1 MKQKITLF
9 LLMAL
14 CPLVA
19 SAYDTCING
28 IYYNVVKKAKQ
39 ATVTYGDN
47 QDGTYSGVVVIPE
60 TIVYEGITC
69 KVVGIEAWAFSKS
82 SLTKLSIPSSIT
94 KIEKDALMGL
104 SVNELYI
111 TDLKSWCNIDFPHY
125 GSNPLSCSSHLYVN
139 NILTTAITIP
149 NDVTAIKDY
158 AFIEAKMLKSVTF
171 SNNSNLESIGKSA
184 FGECTSLESINIP
197 NKVTSIGEAAFKECS
212 ALESINIPD
221 KIETI
226 RGKTFYNC
234 KNLQSVTMGSGIK
247 KVQLAAFGKCENL
260 QNVYI
265 SDLKAFC
272 GIQFEN
278 PGISQGAV
286 WFEDHTDYT
295 QCPLVYAK
303 HLFLNGNELSD
314 IVVPDG
320 VENLDG
326 QLFSEFE
333 GITSLTIPDCVEYF
347 NNSYRRF
354 GIVSSGRCVLG
365 GLCLCPNLKRVSIG
379 AKLVGIRIVE
389 CENLTTVEIG
399 NNSGTV
405 SVEGCDNFSN
415 LNIGSC
421 SELTISYCNGFESL
435 NIQRVTS
442 VELKSCDELATL
454 VVGKAVQNLKVTS
467 CEELADVYCAKIN
480 FNSVSF
486 SADCQVEYAT
496 LHVPQT
502 SLEVCRT
509 TAPWSSFGTIVA
521 LVNGD
526 PGYENGQDEDIAFSH
541 NSIREICLANWDL
554 NHDGYFTRQEAAAVT
569 DIGTV
574 FKGNTQ
580 ITSFDELQYF
590 TGLSTIANEAFKE
603 CTNLQSITIPTSVT
617 SIGNDAFN
625 SCEKLQNITIP
636 SNLTSIGDR
645 AFYFCPNLQ
654 TVPLHDGITSIGS
667 YAFAACYGI
676 TSLVFP
682 KKITIIPEGM
692 YAYCYGIKRI
702 EIPNYITEIGEK
714 AFSNGTQT
722 RQLTYEQVTIP
733 NSVKR
738 IGVCAFSN
746 TIVKKL
752 ILGTGLT
759 EFDRTIDVYPALSFV
774 STIEE
779 VYVPNINVWYQ
790 ISFGSSLSPSY
801 RLYIN
806 GSEMKNLEIPQGIT
820 SITDYHFAGCTSL
833 TSAVIPS
840 TVTEIGKEA
849 FKDCTGLLSLVLP
862 KELQIGIPSDV
873 GSACFVGCTNLKD
886 IYYPRPNPTWLSS
899 STYSPFYG
907 LTSTVTLHVP
917 ATDVNAYK
925 ENWDGFTN
933 IVALKEGDPGYE
945 NSPNDIISFEDEN
958 VRDVCIMN
966 WDTNKDGYFTK
977 QEAAAVTDIGEAFK
991 DALTYKFDELRF
1003 FTSLKSIPDKAF
1015 FNHYS
1020 MTNVTLPN
1028 SITSI
1033 GEYAFR
1039 NTSIASII
1047 LPEGVKTIG
1056 NDALSGT
1063 LLTTIEIPAS
1073 VTTLGSGV
1081 CDDCQQLKTVYFHA
1095 RVNKIEI
1102 QFHGCSSLK
1111 DFYCTSPEFIRVGN
1125 QLTFEGAS
1133 LSNAT
1138 LHVPASLL
1146 EQYKNAYVW
1155 KNFGSIIALK
1165 EGDPGYE
1172 APLDDVTLTVNNYT
1186 RVYGDDNPTFEFTV
1200 SDGTITSGT
1209 PTITCSATKASPV
1222 GTYDI
1227 VIAKGTVSNSTVE
1240 LVKGTLTITKA
1251 PLTISAGN
1259 YTKVE
1264 SEDNPTFTPTF
1275 SGFKNNETK
1284 SVLTKQPTITT
1295 TATKTS
1301 PVGSY
1306 PVTVTGAEAQNY
1318 EISYQNG
1325 TLTVQQ
1331 KAVLTARSYTR
1342 QYGDENPAFGYTV
1355 TGGTID
1361 SGTPTITC
1369 SATKTSPVGTYDIV
1383 IAKGT
1388 VSNSTVE
1395 LVKGTLTITKA
1406 PLTISAGNY
1415 TKEEG
1420 EANPTFTPTFSGF
1433 KNNETKSVLT
1443 KQPTITTTATTTSAA
1458 GSYPVTVSGAEA
1470 ENYEI
1475 SYQNGTL
1482 IVTEVDVVVVS
1493 ANDYIRVYGEDNPTF
1508 DYTVSGGTIESGT
1521 PIVTCS
1527 ATKTSPVGTYDIVIA
1542 KGTVSNRSVELVKG
1556 TLTITKAPL
1565 MVTAG
1570 TYKRKQGEENP
1581 EFTLTYE
1588 GFKNNETAAVLTK
1601 PVVASCEATATSEP
1615 GEYEVTL
1622 SDGEAQNYELTYVP
1636 GLLTIEARPTVDDL
1650 IPDEGDDN
1658 GGSSDYGSGDS
1669 SVDASTDLN
1678 ETVVGNIYYCITP
1691 DAGGYDAEEGCLVIN
1706 KAATTVSTEL
1716 SAVDGQLPS
1725 ASNGFR
1731 GLVFFV
1737 NAGRGKVKIKAETTG
1752 NLLLCVKI
1760 AGELVMSMAVEG
1772 KTTLTIPYDV
1782 SQPSEV
1788 LVYAG
1793 FAASSR
1799 SMASSTTE
1807 DALKIYSLE
1816 WESEPTAIGVDK
1828 IENGKLKIE
1837 NYYDLSGRKV
1847 NGQLKKGVYI
1857 VGGRKRVV
1865 K

>member
-1 MKQKITLF
+1 
-9 LLMAL
+9 MAL

-39 ATVTYGDN
+39 ATVTHGESKEDYSN
-47 QDGTYSGVVVIPE
+47 RTIFYSGKIAIPE
-60 TIVYEGITC
+60 TIEYEGVTC
-69 KVVGIEAWAFSKS
+69 DVVAIAAKAFAQCELDS
-82 SLTKLSIPSSIT
+82 LSIPSSIKTIRFDTST
-94 KIEKDALMGL
+94 KIGKLNIEDLSLWCTIDFSEINPLRSASKLYVKGKEVTDLVIPNGVTKISDYAFSKAKMITSVKIPESVTEIGMGAFNECTNL
-104 SVNELYI
+104 KNVNIPQGVTKIAEGTFMKCGI
-111 TDLKSWCNIDFPHY
+111 TDIVIHNGITELGNSAFY
-125 GSNPLSCSSHLYVN
+125 SCSSLEN
-139 NILTTAITIP
+139 LTIGTG
-149 NDVTAIKDY
+149 
-158 AFIEAKMLKSVTF
+158 LKYSGYSVF
-171 SNNSNLESIGKSA
+171 NA
-184 FGECTSLESINIP
+184 
-197 NKVTSIGEAAFKECS
+197 
-212 ALESINIPD
+212 
-221 KIETI
+221 
-226 RGKTFYNC
+226 
-234 KNLQSVTMGSGIK
+234 
-247 KVQLAAFGKCENL
+247 CENIK
-260 QNVYI
+260 NVYI
-265 SDLKAFC
+265 SDLAAWINIEFVHPWN
-272 GIQFEN
+272 GDVSVNQGGMSVVRYVSGGSN
-278 PGISQGAV
+278 P
-286 WFEDHTDYT
+286 
-295 QCPLVYAK
+295 LLYAK
-303 HLFLNGNELSD
+303 NLYVNDQLLTNL
-314 IVVPDG
+314 IVPDNVKKVPQEVFSSFAGIVSATIPDG
-320 VENLDG
+320 VESCG
-326 QLFSEFE
+326 FKGCS
-333 GITSLTIPDCVEYF
+333 
-347 NNSYRRF
+347 
-354 GIVSSGRCVLG
+354 
-365 GLCLCPNLKRVSIG
+365 NLKS
-379 AKLVGIRIVE
+379 
-389 CENLTTVEIG
+389 VEIG
-399 NNSGTV
+399 NGTKTLKITNCEKLSTLSFGNGTESIKIYSCPSLKNLTV
-405 SVEGCDNFSN
+405 SDATVDVLLDNCEKFEKLVLGRS
-415 LNIGSC
+415 IGNGSSYQSVSVNNC
-421 SELTISYCNGFESL
+421 KELT
-435 NIQRVTS
+435 
-442 VELKSCDELATL
+442 
-454 VVGKAVQNLKVTS
+454 
-467 CEELADVYCAKIN
+467 DVFCPVMFPPTNVFFSENCQIN
-480 FNSVSF
+480 YV
-486 SADCQVEYAT
+486 T
-496 LHVPQT
+496 LHVPKG
-502 SLEVCRT
+502 SLDKYKATV
-509 TAPWSSFGTIVA
+509 PWSNFGTIVA
-521 LVNGD
+521 LSEGD

-569 DIGTV
+569 DIGTM

-1033 GEYAFR
+1033 GEYAFH

-1056 NDALSGT
+1056 NYALSGT

-1081 CDDCQQLKTVYFHA
+1081 CNDCQQLKTVYFHA

-1111 DFYCTSPEFIRVGN
+1111 DFYCTSPEFIRVEN

-1172 APLDDVTLTVNNYT
+1172 APLDDVTLTANNYT

-1209 PTITCSATKASPV
+1209 PTITCSATKTSPV

-1264 SEDNPTFTPTF
+1264 SEANPTFTPTF

-1284 SVLTKQPTITT
+1284 SVLTKQPTVTT

-1325 TLTVQQ
+1325 TLTVKK
-1331 KAVLTARSYTR
+1331 KAVLTAKSYTR
-1342 QYGDENPAFGYTV
+1342 QYGDENPTFGYTV

-1716 SAVDGQLPS
+1716 PAVDGQLPS

>member
-1 MKQKITLF
+1 MKQKILFTTLLLTCIHGWAEQRSDAEIVDLARMVLEQQAMARGNAPRVSGNLQIVEKMEGVSIVSAGKNGFAIITNDEEQIPVMGYSFSTYDVEKASDGF
-9 LLMAL
+9 LWWKKSIDKA
-14 CPLVA
+14 VA
-19 SAYDTCING
+19 SGTINYRRAVPSEYKSKVEPLIKTQWNQNEPYNWICPKKYGERCFTGCVPTAMAQILYYYHYPLQG
-28 IYYNVVKKAKQ
+28 I
-39 ATVTYGDN
+39 
-47 QDGTYSGVVVIPE
+47 GTYNGFDFANTIFEWGNMLDTYYEEDYSPIQRDAIATLMYACGKAVNVKYGTNASSAYLSNAVGALKNYFGYNNPQYIQRKSYSGDWMS
-60 TIVYEGITC
+60 T
-69 KVVGIEAWAFSKS
+69 
-82 SLTKLSIPSSIT
+82 
-94 KIEKDALMGL
+94 
-104 SVNELYI
+104 LY
-111 TDLKSWCNIDFPHY
+111 
-125 GSNPLSCSSHLYVN
+125 
-139 NILTTAITIP
+139 
-149 NDVTAIKDY
+149 
-158 AFIEAKMLKSVTF
+158 
-171 SNNSNLESIGKSA
+171 
-184 FGECTSLESINIP
+184 
-197 NKVTSIGEAAFKECS
+197 
-212 ALESINIPD
+212 
-221 KIETI
+221 
-226 RGKTFYNC
+226 
-234 KNLQSVTMGSGIK
+234 
-247 KVQLAAFGKCENL
+247 
-260 QNVYI
+260 
-265 SDLKAFC
+265 
-272 GIQFEN
+272 
-278 PGISQGAV
+278 
-286 WFEDHTDYT
+286 
-295 QCPLVYAK
+295 
-303 HLFLNGNELSD
+303 NELSNSRPV
-314 IVVPDG
+314 IY
-320 VENLDG
+320 
-326 QLFSEFE
+326 E
-333 GITSLTIPDCVEYF
+333 GSP
-347 NNSYRRF
+347 
-354 GIVSSGRCVLG
+354 SSG
-365 GLCLCPNLKRVSIG
+365 S
-379 AKLVGIRIVE
+379 
-389 CENLTTVEIG
+389 
-399 NNSGTV
+399 NNQDSHAFIIDGY
-405 SVEGCDNFSN
+405 D
-415 LNIGSC
+415 
-421 SELTISYCNGFESL
+421 
-435 NIQRVTS
+435 
-442 VELKSCDELATL
+442 
-454 VVGKAVQNLKVTS
+454 
-467 CEELADVYCAKIN
+467 
-480 FNSVSF
+480 
-486 SADCQVEYAT
+486 
-496 LHVPQT
+496 
-502 SLEVCRT
+502 
-509 TAPWSSFGTIVA
+509 
-521 LVNGD
+521 VNG
-526 PGYENGQDEDIAFSH
+526 NVHI
-541 NSIREICLANWDL
+541 NWGWGGE
-554 NHDGYFTRQEAAAVT
+554 HDGYFNIDVLNPGNDDYSTDQGMIFNIRNYASHLELTSKTIIISGSREANASHTLTATIKNNGSAFNGTLHLFVSQSATSSGSSKSKKTVYIASNGTKDVSFSYTPTANGNYYLWLTADNAGKDIVGKIGLSIGEGEELIEFKDKTAEKLCVYYYDANGDNALSRKEAANVT
-569 DIGTV
+569 NLESLSESVSSLDEIS
-574 FKGNTQ
+574 
-580 ITSFDELQYF
+580 SFDELQYF
-590 TGLSTIANEAFKE
+590 TSL
-603 CTNLQSITIPTSVT
+603 TSLPA
-617 SIGNDAFN
+617 IFQYN
-625 SCEKLQNITIP
+625 P
-636 SNLTSIGDR
+636 SLTSITLPASLTTMAEEVFEG
-645 AFYFCPNLQ
+645 CPKLE
-654 TVPLHDGITSIGS
+654 TVTFAQGSKITSIPNS
-667 YAFAACYGI
+667 AFLEC
-676 TSLVFP
+676 TKL
-682 KKITIIPEGM
+682 KTIILPEGLKNINESAFSSCTALETITLPETM
-692 YAYCYGIKRI
+692 QNIYTRAFEDCASLKTITMQGIKRI
-702 EIPNYITEIGEK
+702 YGNAFLNCGNIEEIEFPEGLTSIGEK
-714 AFSNGTQT
+714 AFSECNKLKKVIFPVT
-722 RQLTYEQVTIP
+722 LTSLGYW
-733 NSVKR
+733 
-738 IGVCAFSN
+738 AFNCDNLEDVYVSWTENPYVDVSN
-746 TIVKKL
+746 TWIFASSKL
-752 ILGTGLT
+752 
-759 EFDRTIDVYPALSFV
+759 
-774 STIEE
+774 
-779 VYVPNINVWYQ
+779 
-790 ISFGSSLSPSY
+790 
-801 RLYIN
+801 
-806 GSEMKNLEIPQGIT
+806 MK
-820 SITDYHFAGCTSL
+820 
-833 TSAVIPS
+833 
-840 TVTEIGKEA
+840 
-849 FKDCTGLLSLVLP
+849 
-862 KELQIGIPSDV
+862 
-873 GSACFVGCTNLKD
+873 
-886 IYYPRPNPTWLSS
+886 
-899 STYSPFYG
+899 
-907 LTSTVTLHVP
+907 LHVP
-917 ATDVNAYK
+917 SGTYYTYNNVYPWRQFYILQEGGNTDS
-925 ENWDGFTN
+925 N
-933 IVALKEGDPGYE
+933 IID
-945 NSPNDIISFEDEN
+945 FEDA
-958 VRDVCIMN
+958 VAYRKCIEA
-966 WDTNKDGYFTK
+966 WDTNKDGYLSK
-977 QEAAAVTDIGEAFK
+977 DEAAAVTTLGETFKCNSDLTSFNELKYFTGLTEINGYAFEDCFNLQSIVIPCNVTTIGTWAFSRC
-991 DALTYKFDELRF
+991 AEI
-1003 FTSLKSIPDKAF
+1003 SSISIPNSVTTIKSSAF
-1015 FNHYS
+1015 QSCGLTSITIPSSVTSISENAFERCLQLASIVVDNGNPQYDS
-1020 MTNVTLPN
+1020 RNNCNAIITNNN
-1028 SITSI
+1028 SLIVGCKNTIIPSDVTSI
-1033 GEYAFR
+1033 GDGAFVGFKDLTSVTIPSSVKRIGHRAFWGCGLTSVTIPEGVTSIGNYAFMGCSELNSLIIPR
-1039 NTSIASII
+1039 SIASIAAWAFQYCDKLKEVSSYSLNPSDI
-1047 LPEGVKTIG
+1047 SE
-1056 NDALSGT
+1056 
-1063 LLTTIEIPAS
+1063 S
-1073 VTTLGSGV
+1073 VFEKR
-1081 CDDCQQLKTVYFHA
+1081 D
-1095 RVNKIEI
+1095 N
-1102 QFHGCSSLK
+1102 
-1111 DFYCTSPEFIRVGN
+1111 
-1125 QLTFEGAS
+1125 TFTD
-1133 LSNAT
+1133 AT
-1138 LHVPASLL
+1138 LYVPIGTKSKYLA
-1146 EQYKNAYVW
+1146 
-1155 KNFGSIIALK
+1155 K
-1165 EGDPGYE
+1165 EGWKKFKNIVEKEGL
-1172 APLDDVTLTVNNYT
+1172 APLDDVTLTANNYT

-1209 PTITCSATKASPV
+1209 PTITCSATKTSPV

-1264 SEDNPTFTPTF
+1264 SEANPTFTPTF

-1284 SVLTKQPTITT
+1284 SVLTKQPTVTT

-1325 TLTVQQ
+1325 TLTVKK
-1331 KAVLTARSYTR
+1331 KAVLTARNYTR
-1342 QYGDENPAFGYTV
+1342 QYGDENPTFEYTV

-1433 KNNETKSVLT
+1433 KNNETKNVLT

-1570 TYKRKQGEENP
+1570 TYKRKQGEENQ

-1837 NYYDLSGRKV
+1837 NYYDLNGRKV